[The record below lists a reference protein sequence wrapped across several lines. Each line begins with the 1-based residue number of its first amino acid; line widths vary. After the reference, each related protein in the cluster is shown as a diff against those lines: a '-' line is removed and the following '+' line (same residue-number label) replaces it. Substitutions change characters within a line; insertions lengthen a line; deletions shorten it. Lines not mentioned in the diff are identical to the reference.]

1 MNGFRRARLFEEVAM
16 RNLIKSAAATV
27 LSAMV
32 ATSVAPNPAAA
43 GVVGSGEQA
52 AVATASSVQQ
62 VYYRYYRHYYRPYHV
77 HRHYY
82 RHYYG
87 YNPYY
92 YNPAA
97 AAVEAA
103 GTVATF
109 PFSGF

>member
-1 MNGFRRARLFEEVAM
+1 M

-32 ATSVAPNPAAA
+32 AASVAPNPAAA
-43 GVVGSGEQA
+43 GVVGLGEQA
-52 AVATASSVQQ
+52 AVTPASLVQQ
-62 VYYRYYRHYYRPYHV
+62 VYYRYYRHYYRPYH

-82 RHYYG
+82 RRYYG

-97 AAVEAA
+97 AAVGTAA
-103 GTVATF
+103 AVATV
-109 PFSGF
+109 PFWGWGYPY